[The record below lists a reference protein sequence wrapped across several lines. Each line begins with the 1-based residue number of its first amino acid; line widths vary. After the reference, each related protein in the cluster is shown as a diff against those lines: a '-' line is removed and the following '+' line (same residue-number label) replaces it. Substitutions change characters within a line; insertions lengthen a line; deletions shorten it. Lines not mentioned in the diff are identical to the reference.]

1 MNTPGAHAQ
10 WAGTKIEIASDDYPA
25 FRFTIFHINS
35 TVQRNVDDKV
45 VSGEQLGTHIG
56 SQTMSDISVIIN
68 DLTRQGRMISYF
80 EVITNALFNE
90 YSNRGVNA
98 REDMIIPKTTRD
110 MNPLFCSGDTFI
122 ATDSLENWVIL
133 N

>member
-68 DLTRQGRMISYF
+68 DLTLQGRMISYF